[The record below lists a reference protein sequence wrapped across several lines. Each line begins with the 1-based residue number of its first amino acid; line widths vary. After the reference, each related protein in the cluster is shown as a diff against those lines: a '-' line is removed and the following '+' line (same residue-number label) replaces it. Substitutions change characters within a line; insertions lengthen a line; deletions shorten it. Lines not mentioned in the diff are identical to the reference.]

1 MEFFIADDVEH
12 SIPAEP
18 SQPERIPI
26 IRRGT
31 AGSVKKVKTET
42 DAKTPLLVRK
52 SFYKRLLRL

>member
-1 MEFFIADDVEH
+1 MCIFFMEFFIADDVEH
-12 SIPAEP
+12 PIPAEP

-31 AGSVKKVKTET
+31 AESVKKVKTET

-52 SFYKRLLRL
+52 